1 MLISFLSSFSYTMSQ
16 DLSNNRPRL
25 KTAVTALCSPGVWRT
40 REAQPAL
47 GPPFRHVSGHG
58 WGWLEMAAMG
68 GNGWWS
74 DWSHVTCV
82 FFGRTHLDLLGFAS
96 PPKDIEH
103 SPSPYFPNGGWTWDN
118 KSPSANPCEPLI
130 IRVLCS
136 CYGWLPQYHPGSI
149 ALYNNQ

>member
-1 MLISFLSSFSYTMSQ
+1 MSQ

-68 GNGWWS
+68 GNGW
-74 DWSHVTCV
+74 
-82 FFGRTHLDLLGFAS
+82 
-96 PPKDIEH
+96 
-103 SPSPYFPNGGWTWDN
+103 
-118 KSPSANPCEPLI
+118 
-130 IRVLCS
+130 
-136 CYGWLPQYHPGSI
+136 
-149 ALYNNQ
+149 